1 MSKFMIGRL
10 CASRGVADCMAE
22 NRGFE
27 RFVQDS
33 LARYFQCD
41 WGETTAADKRSND
54 EAVTVGD
61 ERILAAY
68 HYPGRSDLKI
78 WIITE
83 ADRSATTVIFPSEY

>member
-1 MSKFMIGRL
+1 MRRFIIGRL
-10 CASRGVADCMAE
+10 CASRGVADYMAE
-22 NRGFE
+22 NRSFA

-33 LARYFQCD
+33 LTRYFQCD
-41 WGETTAADKRSND
+41 WGEMTASDKRSND
-54 EAVTVGD
+54 EAVKAGD

-68 HYPGRSDLKI
+68 NYPGHNDRKI